1 MRILH
6 TSDLH
11 VGKRLMGRERL
22 VEQAL
27 VLDEIVDICE
37 REQIELVLV
46 AGDVFDTYTPSSEAE
61 ELFYAKIKNFAGQD
75 RAVLLI
81 SGNHDDGTRLSA
93 VSPFSQEQG
102 VYIVGNARTP
112 IPVAPVGRKTRP
124 VQSDKGYV
132 IFENEKGEKA
142 FVATLP
148 YPNEARFKEEKS
160 DLPYVERMQ
169 GWINEGVLANVNGYP
184 SILLAH
190 IFVAG
195 GKVSESE
202 REIDLGGA
210 RALPIEALPQ
220 ADYIA
225 LGHLHKKQKMGKG
238 HCYYSGSPL
247 QYSFDEVAD
256 KTVKV
261 FDLTPNGVENLK
273 DVPLQSGKK
282 LIRLEAE
289 SVQSAEALLKS
300 YPEAWV
306 ELKLLLNAPLTQSD
320 SAALAAHEN
329 LVSLLTEVHTAE
341 EIRLES
347 RKGLTDSALFDAY
360 YQSAYNAAPKPE
372 LKSLFLEILS
382 EMQETGGGA

>member
-11 VGKRLMGRERL
+11 VGKRLMGRDRL

-169 GWINEGVLANVNGYP
+169 GWINEGVSANVNGYP

-225 LGHLHKKQKMGKG
+225 LGHLHKKQKLGKG

-382 EMQETGGGA
+382 EMQETGGGV

>member
-11 VGKRLMGRERL
+11 VGKRLMGRDRL

-169 GWINEGVLANVNGYP
+169 GWINEGVSANVNGYP

-382 EMQETGGGA
+382 EMQETGGGV